1 MLESVVNLFSVGCK
15 KSLFIAC
22 VGKIRHSVYRP
33 YMATIP
39 ADTLKAILNLRAE
52 NGLEADEASVYRDLE
67 TVKWTLNETP
77 RYRRAGRSPV
87 YLSGKYLTANGVDPV
102 TGEKE
107 SNGPAKKAKAAASA
121 KSSPKYE
128 SKLDESAFYRVLH
141 AKGFSIKVSQDL
153 ITGAVETQLPE
164 SIKRLGLQFDEIPGN
179 ATGVYVTQTSPQ
191 IQVAMSLDKFLE
203 IAGIRP

>member
-1 MLESVVNLFSVGCK
+1 
-15 KSLFIAC
+15 
-22 VGKIRHSVYRP
+22 
-33 YMATIP
+33 MATLP
-39 ADTLKAILNLRAE
+39 ADTLKAVLNLREA

-67 TVKWTLNETP
+67 TVKWTLDETP
-77 RYRRAGRSPV
+77 RYRRAGRSPI

-107 SNGPAKKAKAAASA
+107 VNGPAKKVKTAASSKAAQ
-121 KSSPKYE
+121 KYE

-141 AKGFSIKVSQDL
+141 AKGFPIKVSQDL

-164 SIKRLGLQFDEIPGN
+164 NIKKLNLQFDEIPSN

-191 IQVAMSLDKFLE
+191 IQIALSLDKFLE
-203 IAGIRP
+203 IAGIRA